1 MESDL
6 LAMNYKTQYCYDV
19 STTQRFYRFNAILIK
34 FQEFFAYTEKPILKF
49 IQNLKGPWIA
59 KIILETT
66 AIPSHISWFQNL
78 LQSYSNQNSMVLA

>member
-1 MESDL
+1 MMSVLPKESIDSMQSL
-6 LAMNYKTQYCYDV
+6 SKC
-19 STTQRFYRFNAILIK
+19 
-34 FQEFFAYTEKPILKF
+34 QEFFAYTEKPILKF

-66 AIPSHISWFQNL
+66 VIPPHISWFQNL

>member
-49 IQNLKGPWIA
+49 IQNLKGP
-59 KIILETT
+59 E
-66 AIPSHISWFQNL
+66 
-78 LQSYSNQNSMVLA
+78 